1 MLKKYHYKIAAVGPA
16 LTDILLYLDEEC
28 YKNILV
34 FLKTKPG
41 DWIELKNVSEVYT
54 LFKMSA
60 SGKES
65 NMEDCFYAGSSL
77 LGVLSAFPIKL
88 RKKSL
93 LITSEGT
100 SHERIS
106 QMAFSVFSK
115 TVKALSVEY
124 ITHKVNGA
132 NAIGM
137 SFTSYNN
144 SDKLLTMYKGISH
157 DLVISSE
164 DVCAEYLL
172 ADAYELNR
180 GSISESIDRLI
191 RSKKYKIVLSLG
203 NSSILQGSLSHRIM
217 TYLQNGLI
225 YCLAGNK
232 GEFECLF
239 GDIDVFKL
247 SLSPSIAHVPY
258 VLLTLGERG
267 MVGKFHERVYYQK
280 AIKTDNI
287 ISTSGCGDVSLGTF
301 LSGIIYDLP
310 PCMILEKAAYY
321 ASVILKRQSNVIS
334 EGIENLET
342 T

>member
-1 MLKKYHYKIAAVGPA
+1 MNAEKYHYKIAAIGPA
-16 LTDILLYLDEEC
+16 LTDALFHLDEEH

-34 FLKTKPG
+34 FLKVKAG
-41 DWIELKNVSEVYT
+41 DWIELKNVSDVYA
-54 LFKMSA
+54 LFKL
-60 SGKES
+60 SGNKKES
-65 NMEDCFYAGSSL
+65 CMEDCFQAGSSL
-77 LGVLSAFPIKL
+77 LGVLSAFPIEL

-106 QMAFSVFSK
+106 QTAFSVFSK

-124 ITHKVNGA
+124 ITHKVNGV

-144 SDKLLTMYKGISH
+144 PDRLLTMYKGISH
-157 DLVISSE
+157 DLKISDK

-172 ADAYELNR
+172 VDAYELNG

-191 RSKKYKIVLSLG
+191 RSKKYKTVLSLG
-203 NSSILQGSLSHRIM
+203 NSSILQGSLSQKLM

-239 GDIDVFKL
+239 GDIDISRL
-247 SLSPSIAHVPY
+247 SLLPFIVHVPY
-258 VLLTLGERG
+258 VLMTLGERG
-267 MVGKFHERVYYQK
+267 MIGKFHEKVYYQQ

-301 LSGIIYDLP
+301 LSGIIYGLS
-310 PCMILEKAAYY
+310 PCVILEKAAYY
-321 ASVILKRQSNVIS
+321 ASIILKRQSNVIS
-334 EGIENLET
+334 EGIENLK
-342 T
+342 